1 MSEKI
6 SAPKG
11 MLDILPEESG
21 KWTALER
28 IIRDICGRY
37 GFEEIRT
44 PVVEHTEVFSRGVG
58 DTTDVVSKEMYTFE
72 DKGGRSITLRPEG
85 TAGVVRSFLENG
97 LFNAALPVKLF
108 YLIGCYRYEKPQKG
122 RLREF
127 HQFGVEMFG
136 ATDPMSDATL
146 ISLPHQLFKE
156 LGVKGV
162 TLHLNSIGCRECRAK
177 YRETLKAYFADK
189 TDKLCPTCLTRLEK
203 NPMRILDCKDA
214 GCKELS
220 KDAPLILD
228 HICDDCREHFE
239 KVKAYLTAMEI
250 PFEIDAR
257 IVRGLDYYNRTVFEF
272 VSSDLGAQSTVCGG
286 GRYDGMTTQLGGD
299 DYPGI
304 GFAMGIERFMLMLES
319 QGIVLAEPSTPDLYI
334 APMGEAAKV
343 KAATLMASLVGEGAS
358 VATDLMG
365 KSLKAQM
372 KYANRIG
379 AKNVIVLGDG
389 ELESGKVT
397 LKNMNGGEPREIE
410 LSALSAADLQEE
422 E

>member
-1 MSEKI
+1 MAEKI

-11 MLDILPEESG
+11 MLDILPRESG
-21 KWTALER
+21 KWTALEH
-28 IIRDICGRY
+28 IIRDICARY

-146 ISLPHQLFKE
+146 ISLPHYLFKE
-156 LGVKGV
+156 IGVKGV
-162 TLHLNSIGCRECRAK
+162 TLHLNSIGCRECRAE
-177 YRETLKAYFADK
+177 YRNKLKAYFEDK
-189 TDKLCPTCLTRLEK
+189 KDQLCPTCLTRLEK

-214 GCKELS
+214 GCKKLS
-220 KDAPLILD
+220 EDAPLILD
-228 HICDDCREHFE
+228 HICEDCKDHFE
-239 KVKAYLTAMEI
+239 KVKGYLTAMDI
-250 PFEIDAR
+250 PFEIDPR

-304 GFAMGIERFMLMLES
+304 GFAMGMERFLLMLES
-319 QGIVLAEPSTPDLYI
+319 QGIELSEQQTPDLYI
-334 APMGEAAKV
+334 APMGETAKV
-343 KAATLMASLVGEGAS
+343 KAATLMSALVEQGAS
-358 VATDLMG
+358 VTTDLMG

-379 AKNVIVLGDG
+379 ARNVVVLGEG
-389 ELESGKVT
+389 ELESGKVM
-397 LKNMNGGEPREIE
+397 LKNMNGGEPKEIA
-410 LSALSAADLQEE
+410 LDALSAADLK
-422 E
+422 

>member
-11 MLDILPEESG
+11 MLDILPGESN

-28 IIRDICGRY
+28 VIRDICTRY

-44 PVVEHTEVFSRGVG
+44 PVPEHTEVFSRGVG

-97 LFNAALPVKLF
+97 LYNAPLPVKLF
-108 YLIGCYRYEKPQKG
+108 YLISCYRYEKPQKG

-127 HQFGVEMFG
+127 HQFGIEMFG
-136 ATDPMSDATL
+136 ATDPISDATV
-146 ISLPHQLFKE
+146 ISLPHRIFEE
-156 LGVKGV
+156 LGVSGV
-162 TLHLNSIGCRECRAK
+162 KLHLNSIGCRECRGK
-177 YRETLKAYFADK
+177 YRETLKAYFEDK
-189 TDKLCPTCLTRLEK
+189 KDKLCPTCLTRLEK

-220 KDAPLILD
+220 REAPLILD
-228 HICDDCREHFE
+228 HICDDCKDHFE
-239 KVKAYLTAMEI
+239 QVQRYLTAMGI
-250 PFEIDAR
+250 PFEIDPR

-272 VSSDLGAQSTVCGG
+272 VSCDLGAQSTVCGG
-286 GRYDGMTTQLGGD
+286 GRYDGMTTQLGGE

-304 GFAMGIERFMLMLES
+304 GFAMGIERFLLMLES
-319 QGIVLAEPSTPDLYI
+319 QGITLGETVGPDLYI
-334 APMGEAAKV
+334 APMGEAAKE
-343 KAATLMASLVGEGAS
+343 KTAALMARLIAEGAS
-358 VATDLMG
+358 VSTDLMG

-372 KYANRIG
+372 KYANKIG
-379 AKNVIVLGDG
+379 AKYVLVLGDG
-389 ELESGKVT
+389 ELESGKAT
-397 LKNMNGGEPREIE
+397 LKNMQGGEPNEIAIDSLCKE
-410 LSALSAADLQEE
+410 DLK
-422 E
+422 